1 MKKIL
6 IVAAMAALT
15 VVNTFGQGSV
25 VFSNS
30 GGSPVTYQGVPGQ
43 TDGARVAVGSAYQAE
58 LVYAPDG
65 TSAADF
71 ATMAVRQGGV
81 ANFGPTPGFFSGG
94 GRTVDS
100 IQPPGGFGLF
110 QVRVWSTANGTSYND
125 VVGRGAGNVG
135 QSGILRVDTANPLIG
150 EAPVGLVANGLA
162 GFVVSPVPEPSAIA
176 LGVLGLGTLLLLRRR
191 K

>member
-15 VVNTFGQGSV
+15 VVNSFGQGSV

-30 GGSPVTYQGVPGQ
+30 GGSPVTLADGTTRVP
-43 TDGARVAVGSAYQAE
+43 VGSTTYNVE

-65 TSAADF
+65 TSTTDF
-71 ATMAVRQGGV
+71 ATMATRVGAV
-81 ANFGPTPGFFSGG
+81 AGFSPTPGFFSGG

-100 IQPPGGFGLF
+100 ITPAGGFGLF
-110 QVRVWSTANGTSYND
+110 QVRAWTVANGTSYNA
-125 VVGRGAGNVG
+125 VVASGQGSAGAS
-135 QSGILRVDTANPLIG
+135 QIIRVDTANPTIG
-150 EAPVGLVANGLA
+150 EANASLVAAGLNG
-162 GFVVSPVPEPSAIA
+162 FSITPVPEPSAIA
-176 LGVLGLGTLLLLRRR
+176 LGILGVGTLLLLRRR